1 MNNEGNDLVSAVG
14 SKSRVNGGGK
24 SGKSLTKKKQKSD
37 SERQL
42 ESLRTAAAQIAEMLC
57 EFSSDRELFVS
68 DGASERR
75 LDTKT
80 LKEFSAVLKEI
91 SAVVSELDGERSR
104 DQGGVRIEFTGDA
117 LDMGF

>member
-1 MNNEGNDLVSAVG
+1 M
-14 SKSRVNGGGK
+14 
-24 SGKSLTKKKQKSD
+24 KSL
-37 SERQL
+37 RV
-42 ESLRTAAAQIAEMLC
+42 AASQIADMLC

-91 SAVVSELDGERSR
+91 SAVISELDGEKTDERS
-104 DQGGVRIEFTGDA
+104 GVRIEFSGEA
-117 LDMGF
+117 LDMGI